1 MLLEILNSSIE
12 YFFEAKHKDGLPL
25 DPVQR
30 FHLSNGASLDKI
42 HSMGNLSQKGIASS
56 AGLMVNYKYEMDNLE
71 TNHEKYFSREL
82 ISSSKSLLSK
92 YNKSIKS

>member
-1 MLLEILNSSIE
+1 ME
-12 YFFEAKHKDGLPL
+12 P
-25 DPVQR
+25 
-30 FHLSNGASLDKI
+30 LDKI

-71 TNHEKYFSREL
+71 KNHEKYFSREL

-92 YNKSIKS
+92 FNKIKKS